1 MRKCFEDASYEMKLR
16 CIRRC
21 FVSNK
26 IWLHMKMLRCERKE
40 GKVFFAFGSKGYQHL
55 FRPQQSNSHMKQK
68 VKWYYKIFTNAY
80 NNLFT
85 INCNFLSYGTKDF
98 QVFLQMTTKGGSKV
112 FFSISELASAHRPSV
127 PSFCRITKYKV
138 IRNMIRKN
146 QGKRTKVKS
155 HTVLSSFRASS
166 LANSCPP
173 ERELR
178 LHLVPI

>member
-1 MRKCFEDASYEMKLR
+1 MRTK
-16 CIRRC
+16 RREGVFC
-21 FVSNK
+21 LQLKRLQAWVLSTTKQFTQ
-26 IWLHMKMLRCERKE
+26 ER
-40 GKVFFAFGSKGYQHL
+40 
-55 FRPQQSNSHMKQK
+55 K
-68 VKWYYKIFTNAY
+68 VKWYYKIFTNIY

-85 INCNFLSYGTKDF
+85 VNCNFLSYGTKDF

-178 LHLVPI
+178 LHLVPN